1 MKPDYGD
8 YESSVGDRSIT
19 KDARLKSLTALGA
32 TLNFIGLWIK
42 LFLENYSAGCD
53 AYVNAMTEMFKQI
66 PQTNKKALTPKLKVQ
81 KLITYIC
88 GGWFKKSAK
97 GLPPLRR
104 TKLTKKAQENQDEI
118 QKNYM
123 KVISGGMIGDSNCI
137 GTSLNG

>member
-1 MKPDYGD
+1 M
-8 YESSVGDRSIT
+8 T
-19 KDARLKSLTALGA
+19 K
-32 TLNFIGLWIK
+32 IG
-42 LFLENYSAGCD
+42 
-53 AYVNAMTEMFKQI
+53 
-66 PQTNKKALTPKLKVQ
+66 
-81 KLITYIC
+81 